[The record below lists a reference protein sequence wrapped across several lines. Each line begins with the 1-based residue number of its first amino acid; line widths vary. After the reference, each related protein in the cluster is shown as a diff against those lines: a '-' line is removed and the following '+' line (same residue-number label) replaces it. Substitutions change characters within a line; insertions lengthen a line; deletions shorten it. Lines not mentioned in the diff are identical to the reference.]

1 MPAAGAQS
9 LNLVSLTFHVTQ
21 HLSHRRIWG
30 GAAPLFYKRS
40 CSIIEVVRI
49 YIFPC
54 ESIFHR
60 IEEASVT

>member
-30 GAAPLFYKRS
+30 GLLPCFTKDHVASLKL
-40 CSIIEVVRI
+40 
-49 YIFPC
+49 C
-54 ESIFHR
+54 ESIFFP
-60 IEEASVT
+60 ASLFFTE